1 MNSTMH
7 FWQTWIPDEA
17 LPKMLLGRQQLKS
30 APIADLDREISTQFG
45 LPGVREKIR
54 PGMKIAVGVGSRGV
68 TNLAR
73 IVRAVADN
81 LKQLEARPF
90 LFPAMGSHG
99 GATPEGQ
106 LEVLA
111 SYGITEASMGAPIQA
126 SMQVVEVGE
135 NRDKIPI
142 YADKEAAQADGIIVI
157 NRVKLHTSF
166 RGEVES
172 GLLKMLVIGMGNQQ
186 GARMTHSQG
195 FDRFHELIPEIGEQI
210 LARMPVLFGLAI
222 VEDGRHATARIEF
235 IENRAIRVR
244 EAQLLE
250 EAREMFPRIPFE
262 EFDILVVSEIGK
274 NISGCGMDP
283 NVIGRYSAEPLRSQT
298 HEPRI
303 LTVVILG
310 LSPETHGNA
319 IGMGGAE
326 VITRR
331 LYESVDYQKTYA
343 NGFTAGELSWVRLP
357 LVAAS
362 ERDAICVALNTT
374 PRLEPRNARVVWIRN
389 TLELEYLY
397 VSEALRQSHP
407 EALAEWFDPAQHLAF
422 DSEGQALLPEPLTS
436 LLPASA

>member
-17 LPKMLLGRQQLKS
+17 LPKMLLGRQELKS
-30 APIADLDREISTQFG
+30 EPIADLEGEISTQFRR
-45 LPGVREKIR
+45 PGVGEKIR
-54 PGMKIAVGVGSRGV
+54 PGMKVAVGVGSRGV
-68 TNLAR
+68 TNLAQ
-73 IVRAVADN
+73 IVRSVADN
-81 LKQLEARPF
+81 LKRLQAEPF

-111 SYGITEASMGAPIQA
+111 SYGITEATMGVPIRA
-126 SMQVVEVGE
+126 TMQVVEIGE
-135 NRDKIPI
+135 NRDGLPI
-142 YADKEAAQADGIIVI
+142 YADQEAAQADGIIVI
-157 NRVKLHTSF
+157 NRVKLHTDF

-195 FDRFHELIPEIGEQI
+195 FDRFHQLIPEIGEQI
-210 LARMPVLFGLAI
+210 LARMPVLFGLAV
-222 VEDGRHATARIEF
+222 VEDGHHATARIEL
-235 IENRAIRVR
+235 IENQAIRAR

-250 EAREMFPRIPFE
+250 EAREMFPRIPFP
-262 EFDILVVSEIGK
+262 EFDVLVVSEIGK

-303 LTVVILG
+303 RNVVILS
-310 LSPETHGNA
+310 LCAETHGNA
-319 IGMGGAE
+319 IGIGGAE

-343 NGFTAGELSWVRLP
+343 NGFTAGELSWVRVP
-357 LVAAS
+357 LVAAT
-362 ERDAICVALNTT
+362 ERDALCVALTAI
-374 PRLEPRNARVVWIRN
+374 PRIEPSQARVVWIRN
-389 TLELEYLY
+389 TLELEHLY

-407 EALAEWFDPAQHLAF
+407 EALAEWFDPAQPPAF
-422 DSEGQALLPEPLTS
+422 DSQGRALLPEALPPA
-436 LLPASA
+436 LPASA